1 MRIIPAMSKML
12 AITLTAGFVLA
23 GCTTERP
30 ADYRPGP
37 GYSEPVSPAL
47 REHRRR
53 QRIRAE
59 EGHYRRLY
67 RQKDCRYASRNCDGY
82 GHFRP

>member
-1 MRIIPAMSKML
+1 MSATAPFEGKSVADEEDRMRIIPAMSKML

-53 QRIRAE
+53 QRIRRVCAATL
-59 EGHYRRLY
+59 R
-67 RQKDCRYASRNCDGY
+67 SR
-82 GHFRP
+82 